1 MNILW
6 NLGLKRANLHQHL
19 PGYRSRFEIE
29 INKRF
34 FEPLETCPQILAML
48 KNGFTAD

>member
-6 NLGLKRANLHQHL
+6 NLGLERASLHQHL
-19 PGYRSRFEIE
+19 PGYRSPFEIE